1 MSLAT
6 VIFGLD
12 GVPIDGA
19 PDLAASAI
27 DHFSNLPEALG
38 SLGAMMPDRL

>member
-1 MSLAT
+1 MSFAT
-6 VIFGLD
+6 VIVDLD
-12 GVPIDGA
+12 GVPIDSA

-38 SLGAMMPDRL
+38 SLGAMMPDGL